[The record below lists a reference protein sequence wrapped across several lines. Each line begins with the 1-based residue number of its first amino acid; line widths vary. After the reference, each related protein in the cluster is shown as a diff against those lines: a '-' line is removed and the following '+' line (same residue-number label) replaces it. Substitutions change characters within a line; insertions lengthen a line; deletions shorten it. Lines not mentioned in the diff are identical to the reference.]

1 MPTKTSG
8 RQYVP
13 NVCEE
18 ILISPGNFAILNGK
32 TMAEVGFE
40 EEVDTENIPPAAS
53 KPTFQ
58 RLAID
63 DEEPGNLV
71 IFDIETTCTGK

>member
-1 MPTKTSG
+1 MD
-8 RQYVP
+8 
-13 NVCEE
+13 
-18 ILISPGNFAILNGK
+18 
-32 TMAEVGFE
+32 EVGFAA
-40 EEVDTENIPPAAS
+40 EVDTENIPPAAS